1 MQHWKTRRFHRDGK
15 EGGFGANAT
24 GIESID
30 AALQLFDMCRP
41 AESGATIA
49 LEQLAQV
56 LKQHVGE
63 THDVDKVLRPLRSE
77 TGQTSMGDGRVD
89 FLSYWQCMDSFFR
102 EISGGTERLS
112 EAALSQETDAIR
124 GMRRFRD
131 GVLELWRKGNPK
143 DVIPSLALTTLL
155 SEIRDASDEPS
166 YWEEVMQAVPCDTNQ
181 GLALV
186 EVAEAVCDFLRH
198 VVTEEEEDDEDSDED
213 DDDLPEAASPPSK
226 ITSFEASKDRGDQS
240 PRFSLKSELRQAD
253 SAYSTVTPPV
263 SPQVP
268 FGRSSTF
275 AIGDRSAA
283 RHRDSLGVGPA
294 SEILRAQELVE
305 LIRRAVDESGDVPSQ
320 RAMQK
325 LNLAHDAIARQLH
338 QQDLE
343 LVELRRSNETAEK
356 RMKRMEEGK
365 HPLFTERTWD
375 VVAGPCSL
383 AMAAM
388 AYAMQPKVA
397 ARAEPR
403 SCRPSDVGVRPP
415 AAPSVHLQGGR
426 AGLAGGLLSCSLV
439 PLAMARARNRRVP
452 RKAEGLP
459 ALAQQIRQAFFK
471 TEKRLKVLPDL
482 LSTLQDVYQTKLQP
496 LEEHLQFQRF
506 YDTAELSA
514 AYFTAKPMVLVLGQ
528 YSTGKSTLISQ
539 LLQAD
544 YPGLRVGPEPTTDKF
559 VAIMAGP
566 SRQQLPGFALCSN
579 PRKSFDQLQSF
590 GSSFLE
596 RFEGALMPEEEV
608 PVLGS
613 LSFID
618 TPGVLSGDKQRMGRS
633 YDFEGVMGW
642 FAEHADLVIVLFD
655 PNKLDISDEFRRCLE
670 ALGKNSERKVRF
682 VLNKAEKLD
691 RFELVR
697 VFGGL
702 MWSLSKVISSPEMP
716 YIFVSAAAEQC
727 ADLPPEARD
736 FFLSE
741 EAKLRQ
747 EVWQVPCDNTTRKV
761 NDLLRRGRLLRCHTL
776 LVNHLLTL
784 QGPFGRRKL
793 LRETLADPVKLAAAC
808 AQVAQESNIPLQ
820 DFPSAEN
827 LTALF
832 RKFGDVKTIKPVP
845 SNLFRAA
852 EEALNTDIPVLLERV
867 ASEREEMIQQG
878 IPGADG
884 LLKGKGSGPTTEQV
898 ATATE
903 KGGPATHDSKEDLS
917 QAQESQHEEG
927 EKSRQLE
934 DYIRKASALESE
946 LEELRNH
953 LVDAQQ
959 ERPTFWPKGPMD
971 SATGPSVHSMAAA
984 KVQLKLLES
993 AIFKAEQ
1000 ELEASWAKA
1009 CFSQS
1014 PVPYVDEEWG
1024 SPWAELV
1031 AQTTAKLCGF
1041 QEARGRLLARMQELR
1056 LDDDKASESDT
1067 DPEERPR
1074 RSTADALNLCSKRSG
1089 PG

>member
-1 MQHWKTRRFHRDGK
+1 M
-15 EGGFGANAT
+15 
-24 GIESID
+24 S
-30 AALQLFDMCRP
+30 
-41 AESGATIA
+41 
-49 LEQLAQV
+49 
-56 LKQHVGE
+56 
-63 THDVDKVLRPLRSE
+63 
-77 TGQTSMGDGRVD
+77 
-89 FLSYWQCMDSFFR
+89 
-102 EISGGTERLS
+102 
-112 EAALSQETDAIR
+112 
-124 GMRRFRD
+124 
-131 GVLELWRKGNPK
+131 
-143 DVIPSLALTTLL
+143 
-155 SEIRDASDEPS
+155 
-166 YWEEVMQAVPCDTNQ
+166 
-181 GLALV
+181 
-186 EVAEAVCDFLRH
+186 
-198 VVTEEEEDDEDSDED
+198 
-213 DDDLPEAASPPSK
+213 
-226 ITSFEASKDRGDQS
+226 
-240 PRFSLKSELRQAD
+240 
-253 SAYSTVTPPV
+253 
-263 SPQVP
+263 
-268 FGRSSTF
+268 
-275 AIGDRSAA
+275 
-283 RHRDSLGVGPA
+283 
-294 SEILRAQELVE
+294 
-305 LIRRAVDESGDVPSQ
+305 
-320 RAMQK
+320 
-325 LNLAHDAIARQLH
+325 
-338 QQDLE
+338 
-343 LVELRRSNETAEK
+343 
-356 RMKRMEEGK
+356 
-365 HPLFTERTWD
+365 
-375 VVAGPCSL
+375 
-383 AMAAM
+383 
-388 AYAMQPKVA
+388 
-397 ARAEPR
+397 
-403 SCRPSDVGVRPP
+403 
-415 AAPSVHLQGGR
+415 
-426 AGLAGGLLSCSLV
+426 
-439 PLAMARARNRRVP
+439 
-452 RKAEGLP
+452 RKAEGFP
-459 ALAQQIRQAFFK
+459 AQIAQQIRQAFFK
-471 TEKRLKVLPDL
+471 TEKKLKVLPDL
-482 LSTLQDVYQTKLQP
+482 LHTLQDVYQTKLQP

-613 LSFID
+613 LSFVD

-682 VLNKAEKLD
+682 VLNKAEKLE

-716 YIFVSAAAEQC
+716 YIFVSAAAERC
-727 ADLPPEARD
+727 ADLAPEARD

-793 LRETLADPVKLAAAC
+793 LRETLADPVKLGAAC

-827 LTALF
+827 LTELF

-845 SNLFRAA
+845 SSLFRAA

-884 LLKGKGSGPTTEQV
+884 LLKGKGSGPTEQV

-903 KGGPATHDSKEDLS
+903 KGAPATRDSKKVSPMS
-917 QAQESQHEEG
+917 QA
-927 EKSRQLE
+927 
-934 DYIRKASALESE
+934 
-946 LEELRNH
+946 
-953 LVDAQQ
+953 
-959 ERPTFWPKGPMD
+959 
-971 SATGPSVHSMAAA
+971 
-984 KVQLKLLES
+984 
-993 AIFKAEQ
+993 
-1000 ELEASWAKA
+1000 
-1009 CFSQS
+1009 
-1014 PVPYVDEEWG
+1014 
-1024 SPWAELV
+1024 
-1031 AQTTAKLCGF
+1031 
-1041 QEARGRLLARMQELR
+1041 
-1056 LDDDKASESDT
+1056 
-1067 DPEERPR
+1067 
-1074 RSTADALNLCSKRSG
+1074 
-1089 PG
+1089 